1 MRVAVYRSNRDVRV
15 EERPVPRIGPGEL
28 LVRVWASG
36 ICGSDVMEWYRARRA
51 PCVLGHEIGAEVVEV
66 GRGVTDFVVG
76 DRVFV
81 SHHVPCGRCHYCL
94 RDRETVCDQL
104 RSTNYDPGG
113 FAEYVRVPAVN
124 LAEGVFALPDALTY
138 EDAVFIE
145 PLGCAYRGQRRAG
158 VGDGDVVAVLGAGLT
173 GLIHIRLA
181 RAMGAERVIATDV
194 LPTRREAALR
204 SGAAV
209 ALDARGDVAKG
220 IRKANEGR
228 LADVV
233 IVATGAPAALR
244 QAFDCVDRGG
254 TILFFAPTEPGY
266 ELPMPFN
273 RVWGDEVTVFTS
285 YGAAPRDIEDAMALL
300 GSGKVKVA
308 DMVTHRLPL
317 ERVQEGFRLVA
328 EPVDSLKV
336 IIEPQK

>member
-1 MRVAVYRSNRDVRV
+1 MRVGVYRSNRDVRV
-15 EERPVPRIGPGEL
+15 EERPVPKVGPGEL
-28 LVRVWASG
+28 LVKVWASG

-66 GRGVTDFVVG
+66 GRGTTEFVVG

-94 RDRETVCDQL
+94 RDHETVCDQL

-113 FAEYVRVPAVN
+113 FAEFVRVPAVN
-124 LAEGVFALPDALTY
+124 LAEGVFRLPDVVTY

-145 PLGCAYRGQRRAG
+145 PLGCAYRGQRRVG

-181 RAMGAERVIATDV
+181 RALGAVRVIATDV
-194 LPTRREAALR
+194 LPARREAALR
-204 SGAAV
+204 SGATA
-209 ALDARGDVAKG
+209 ALDARGDVPAL
-220 IRKANEGR
+220 IREHNEGR

-233 IVATGAPAALR
+233 IVATGAPPALS
-244 QAFDCVDRGG
+244 QAFECVDRGG
-254 TILFFAPTEPGY
+254 SVLFFAPTEPGY

-273 RVWGDEVTVFTS
+273 RVWGDEVTVHTS
-285 YGAAPRDIEDAMALL
+285 YGAAPRDIEDAIGLL
-300 GSGKVKVA
+300 RSGKVKVA

-317 ERVQEGFRLVA
+317 DRIQEGFRLVA

-336 IIEPQK
+336 IIEPQR

>member
-1 MRVAVYRSNRDVRV
+1 MRVGVYRSNRDVRV
-15 EERPVPRIGPGEL
+15 EERPVPKIGPGEL
-28 LVRVWASG
+28 LVKVWASG

-66 GRGVTDFVVG
+66 GKGVTDFEVG

-94 RDRETVCDQL
+94 RDHETVCEQL

-113 FAEYVRVPAVN
+113 FAQFVRVPAVN
-124 LAEGVFALPDALTY
+124 LADGVFNLPDELTY

-181 RAMGAERVIATDV
+181 AALGAGRVIATDV
-194 LPTRREAALR
+194 LPARREAAVR

-220 IRKANEGR
+220 IRKANGDR

-233 IVATGAPAALR
+233 IVATGAAAALE
-244 QAFDCVDRGG
+244 QAFECVDRGG
-254 TILFFAPTEPGY
+254 SILFFAPTAPGY
-266 ELPMPFN
+266 ELPIPFN
-273 RVWGDEVTVFTS
+273 RVWGDEVTLHTS
-285 YGAAPRDIEDAMALL
+285 YGAAPRDIEDAIALL
-300 GSGKVKVA
+300 RSGKVKVA

-317 ERVQEGFRLVA
+317 GRIQEGFQLVA

-336 IIEPQK
+336 IIEPQR